1 MRYLRP
7 LQRLALIGLLALGSP
22 AGSAWAE
29 IVLKILVVNPSETE
43 TKEFTIHSALPP
55 EVKAGDVLETDGLSV
70 EYDSQAGLYLLSGTV
85 TLEPKQSL
93 SKQIV
98 LEDVWIIPPKP
109 FEAIREETDT
119 ILAKLAKT
127 PYEEQ
132 GQLLAD
138 SVDRRL
144 RAIEAG
150 QQQPFVNP
158 EQHISFYRD
167 NLNALQS
174 IEVDLV
180 SLRQLMVMA
189 ALEPAGPSL
198 LGGGGTAAGATGH
211 DRGSLSILTTWKLI
225 FMILSLLGLVS
236 LSFFIVWQRQL
247 KLQLAK
253 QAAREDAPADDA
265 LFTNGNGK
273 SNTEVPQSL
282 QPRVQPKTP
291 LSS

>member
-1 MRYLRP
+1 MWFKRWITWV
-7 LQRLALIGLLALGSP
+7 ALIGLLVLGSP
-22 AGSAWAE
+22 AGSVWAE

-55 EVKAGDVLETDGLSV
+55 EIKAGDVLDADGLSV
-70 EYDSQAGLYLLSGTV
+70 EYDSGAGVYILSGTV

-98 LEDVWIIPPKP
+98 LEDVWIIPAKR
-109 FEAIREETDT
+109 FAAVREETDT

-138 SVDRRL
+138 SVERRL
-144 RAIEAG
+144 EEVEAG
-150 QQQPFVNP
+150 QRQPFVNP
-158 EQHISFYRD
+158 EQHISLYRD
-167 NLNALQS
+167 NLKALQS

-189 ALEPAGPSL
+189 ALEPAGDSL
-198 LGGGGTAAGATGH
+198 LGGGRVAGEGAARE
-211 DRGSLSILTTWKLI
+211 RGGLSILTTWKLI
-225 FMILSLLGLVS
+225 FMILALLGLVS

-253 QAAREDAPADDA
+253 QAAREQEPSDED
-265 LFTNGNGK
+265 LFANGNGK
-273 SNTEVPQSL
+273 SHAAIPPAL

>member
-1 MRYLRP
+1 MQGLV
-7 LQRLALIGLLALGSP
+7 LIGLLVLGSP
-22 AGSAWAE
+22 AASAWAE

-55 EVKAGDVLETDGLSV
+55 EVKAGDVLDTDGLSV
-70 EYDSQAGLYLLSGTV
+70 EYDSNTGLYTLSGTV
-85 TLEPKQSL
+85 TLDPKQSL

-98 LEDVWIIPPKP
+98 LEDVWLIPAEP
-109 FEAIREETDT
+109 FDAIRQETGT
-119 ILAKLAKT
+119 IMAKLAKT
-127 PYEEQ
+127 PYEQQ
-132 GQLLAD
+132 GQLFAD
-138 SVDRRL
+138 SVERRL
-144 RAIEAG
+144 AAVEAS
-150 QQQPFVNP
+150 QQQPFLNP
-158 EQHISFYRD
+158 EQHISLYRD
-167 NLNALQS
+167 NLKALQS

-189 ALEPAGPSL
+189 ALEPGAQPL
-198 LGGGGTAAGATGH
+198 LGGVGTSGGGTEH

-253 QAAREDAPADDA
+253 QAAREDAPADDG
-265 LFTNGNGK
+265 LLTNGHGT
-273 SNTEVPQSL
+273 SHAEVPPPL
-282 QPRVQPKTP
+282 QPRVQPKAP

>member
-1 MRYLRP
+1 MRRANWI
-7 LQRLALIGLLALGSP
+7 QGIVFGGLLVLGSP
-22 AGSAWAE
+22 AGSVWAE
-29 IVLKILVVNPSETE
+29 IVLKILVVNPSDTE

-70 EYDSQAGLYLLSGTV
+70 EYDSQAGLYILNGTV
-85 TLEPKQSL
+85 TLQPKQSL
-93 SKQIV
+93 SKQVV
-98 LEDVWIIPPKP
+98 LEDVWIIPAKR
-109 FEAIREETDT
+109 FAAVREETDT
-119 ILAKLAKT
+119 VMAKLTKT
-127 PYEEQ
+127 PYEQQ

-138 SVDRRL
+138 SVERRL
-144 RAIEAG
+144 DTVDAS

-158 EQHISFYRD
+158 EQHISLYRD
-167 NLNALQS
+167 NLKALQS

-198 LGGGGTAAGATGH
+198 MGGAGTAAGAGH
-211 DRGSLSILTTWKLI
+211 ERGALSILTTWKLI
-225 FMILSLLGLVS
+225 FVILAFLGLVS

-253 QAAREDAPADDA
+253 QAAREEEPADED
-265 LFTNGNGK
+265 LFANGNGK
-273 SNTEVPQSL
+273 SHVEVAPPL
-282 QPRVQPKTP
+282 QARVQPKSP

>member
-1 MRYLRP
+1 MRRMRWMQWFL
-7 LQRLALIGLLALGSP
+7 LSGLLLLGSP

-29 IVLKILVVNPSETE
+29 IVMKILVVNPSATE

-55 EVKAGDVLETDGLSV
+55 EIKAGDVLDADGLSV
-70 EYDSQAGLYLLSGTV
+70 EYDSGAGLYILSGTV
-85 TLEPKQSL
+85 TLQPKQSL
-93 SKQIV
+93 RKEIV
-98 LEDVWIIPPKP
+98 LEDVWLIPAKR
-109 FEAIREETDT
+109 FAAIREETDT
-119 ILAKLAKT
+119 ILTKLAKT
-127 PYEEQ
+127 PYEQQ
-132 GQLLAD
+132 GRLLAD
-138 SVDRRL
+138 AVERRL
-144 RAIEAG
+144 GTVEASER
-150 QQQPFVNP
+150 QPFINP
-158 EQHISFYRD
+158 EQHISLYRD
-167 NLNALQS
+167 NLKALQS

-189 ALEPAGPSL
+189 ALEPGGASL
-198 LGGGGTAAGATGH
+198 LGGGGTAAGGAGH

-253 QAAREDAPADDA
+253 QASRDDETADED

-273 SNTEVPQSL
+273 SPAESAPAL
-282 QPRVQPKTP
+282 QQRVLPKSP

>member
-1 MRYLRP
+1 MRYPKL
-7 LQRLALIGLLALGSP
+7 LQRFALIGLLMLGSP
-22 AGSAWAE
+22 AGSVWAE

-70 EYDSQAGLYLLSGTV
+70 EYDSNAGLYVLSGTV

-98 LEDVWIIPPKP
+98 LEDVWVIPDKR
-109 FEAIREETDT
+109 FAAVREETDT

-144 RAIEAG
+144 TAVEASER
-150 QQQPFVNP
+150 QPFVNP
-158 EQHISFYRD
+158 EQHISLYRD
-167 NLNALQS
+167 NLKALQS

-189 ALEPAGPSL
+189 ALEPSGPSL
-198 LGGGGTAAGATGH
+198 LGGSGTAAGGTEHG
-211 DRGSLSILTTWKLI
+211 RGSLSILTTWKLI
-225 FMILSLLGLVS
+225 FIILSLLGLVS

-253 QAAREDAPADDA
+253 QAARDDETADEG
-265 LFTNGNGK
+265 LFTNGNG
-273 SNTEVPQSL
+273 TRHADAPPAL
-282 QPRVQPKTP
+282 QARVQPKSP

>member
-1 MRYLRP
+1 MRRANWIQEILFG
-7 LQRLALIGLLALGSP
+7 GLLVLGSP
-22 AGSAWAE
+22 AGNVWAE
-29 IVLKILVVNPSETE
+29 IVLKILVVNPSESE

-55 EVKAGDVLETDGLSV
+55 EVKAGDVLDTDGLSV
-70 EYDSQAGLYLLSGTV
+70 EYDSTDGLYILSGTV

-93 SKQIV
+93 RKQIV
-98 LEDVWIIPPKP
+98 LEDVWVIPAQR
-109 FEAIREETDT
+109 FTAVREETDT
-119 ILAKLAKT
+119 VMAKLAKT
-127 PYEEQ
+127 PYQQQ

-138 SVDRRL
+138 SVERRL
-144 RAIEAG
+144 DAVEAS

-158 EQHISFYRD
+158 EQHISLYRD
-167 NLNALQS
+167 NLKALQL

-198 LGGGGTAAGATGH
+198 MGGAGAAAGAGH

-225 FMILSLLGLVS
+225 FFILSLLGFVS

-253 QAAREDAPADDA
+253 QAAREEEPAVEG

-273 SNTEVPQSL
+273 RSAEAPPAL
-282 QPRVQPKTP
+282 ERIQPKVP
-291 LSS
+291 L